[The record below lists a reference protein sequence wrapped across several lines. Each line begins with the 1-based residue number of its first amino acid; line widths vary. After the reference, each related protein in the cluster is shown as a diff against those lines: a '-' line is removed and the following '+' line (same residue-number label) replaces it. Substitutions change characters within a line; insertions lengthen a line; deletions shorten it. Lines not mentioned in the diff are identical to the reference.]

1 MTRRNPGDP
10 GYLGPAAEAQR
21 EREMIRAAQAS
32 PKRPRKAQDDP
43 ATLALFKGDIEPSL
57 F

>member
-1 MTRRNPGDP
+1 MTVRKPGDP

-21 EREMIRAAQAS
+21 EREMIRARSAQ
-32 PKRPRKAQDDP
+32 PMRPRKTQEDHP
-43 ATLALFKGDIEPSL
+43 GRLFGEAEPSL